1 MEKLGGRC
9 LPHTTGR
16 GREKYDKGW
25 SRGGVL
31 MVAAK
36 IDLKKVPLY
45 TKGLFRS
52 ARTSFTLFGCSR
64 LSRASHVR

>member
-36 IDLKKVPLY
+36 IDLKKVLLH
-45 TKGLFRS
+45 T
-52 ARTSFTLFGCSR
+52 
-64 LSRASHVR
+64 

>member
-25 SRGGVL
+25 SSGGVL

-36 IDLKKVPLY
+36 IDLKKVLLY
-45 TKGLFRS
+45 T
-52 ARTSFTLFGCSR
+52 
-64 LSRASHVR
+64 